1 MKLSIVHTGKQH
13 PENIV
18 DKWSCIKIEGMYCID
33 IIFPSVASKED
44 IESITRL
51 LGASSDLLQDLK
63 YSIES
68 LELIEKLQKQGNTV
82 DVTDIVKRL
91 KETIN
96 KAL

>member
-51 LGASSDLLQDLK
+51 LWASSDLLEALQ
-63 YSIES
+63 
-68 LELIEKLQKQGNTV
+68 ELTQAG
-82 DVTDIVKRL
+82 DIDHYI
-91 KETIN
+91 TSYN
-96 KAL
+96 KAKQAIQKATL